1 MIPYPLSKA
10 QKEKGDTRKDLAD
23 KRPFGE
29 TGEQIATA
37 VSEERPHAKMYP

>member
-10 QKEKGDTRKDLAD
+10 QEEKGETRKDLAE

-29 TGEQIATA
+29 TGEQIAAA
-37 VSEERPHAKMYP
+37 VSEEKPHAKMYP